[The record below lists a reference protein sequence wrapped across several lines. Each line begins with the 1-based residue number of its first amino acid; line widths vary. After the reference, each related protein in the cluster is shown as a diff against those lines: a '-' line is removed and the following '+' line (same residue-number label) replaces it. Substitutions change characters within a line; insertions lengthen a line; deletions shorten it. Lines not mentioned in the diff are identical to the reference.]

1 LGLASSKAPIFLKI
15 TTTKQYKEKRV
26 MEFIKRIDYKKVLL
40 VAVLGFICFNI
51 ASFDIISL
59 QVQSERLNKK
69 ICIQEMIPSQPPLE
83 VIQ

>member
-1 LGLASSKAPIFLKI
+1 
-15 TTTKQYKEKRV
+15 
-26 MEFIKRIDYKKVLL
+26 MEIIKRIDFKKVLL
-40 VAVLGFICFNI
+40 VVVLGFICFNV

-59 QVQSERLNKK
+59 QIQSERLNKK

>member
-1 LGLASSKAPIFLKI
+1 
-15 TTTKQYKEKRV
+15 
-26 MEFIKRIDYKKVLL
+26 MEILKRIDYKKVLVVL
-40 VAVLGFICFNI
+40 VLGFICFNI

-59 QVQSERLNKK
+59 QIQSERLNKK

>member
-1 LGLASSKAPIFLKI
+1 
-15 TTTKQYKEKRV
+15 
-26 MEFIKRIDYKKVLL
+26 MEFIKRIDFKKVLL

-59 QVQSERLNKK
+59 QIQSERLNKK
-69 ICIQEMIPSQPPLE
+69 ICIQEMIPAQKTPPFE